1 MRVILMLVMLAACNT
16 SRDEVTMENG
26 EKVEDHSKH
35 YKTICINGV
44 TYYVGNRYNFAPRF
58 DPKTKQV
65 VTCE

>member
-16 SRDEVTMENG
+16 SRDEVRMENG
-26 EKVEDHSKH
+26 EKVADHSE
-35 YKTICINGV
+35 YYATRCINGV
-44 TYYVGNRYNFAPRF
+44 AYYTRGTSLAPRF